1 MIVCD
6 DGLQHYRLAR
16 DIEIEVV
23 DAQRRYG
30 NGRMIPAGPLR
41 EPVSR
46 ASECDFR
53 WSTSARPMRKPQRR
67 PVALGQCRWRCTS
80 TVHSRWPVGRARPL
94 AYFKGQRVHAVAG
107 IAHPHRF
114 FDMLRARGI
123 GVVPHAFAD
132 HHAYQPQTCP
142 SVASCRY

>member
-1 MIVCD
+1 
-6 DGLQHYRLAR
+6 LAR

-53 WSTSARPMRKPQRR
+53 
-67 PVALGQCRWRCTS
+67 VVNLGQADEETAAQACGFGQ
-80 TVHSRWPVGRARPL
+80 WPMALHIDSAQPLAGGRA
-94 AYFKGQRVHAVAG
+94 
-107 IAHPHRF
+107 
-114 FDMLRARGI
+114 
-123 GVVPHAFAD
+123 
-132 HHAYQPQTCP
+132 
-142 SVASCRY
+142 